1 MVSQS
6 GAIDFAT
13 RVDFSQYMSDA
24 STDFRLSHAEVV
36 ARCTDP
42 PAGSL
47 HEWGERAV
55 SRRRAIS
62 RLQPR
67 SSNTVPWLCGIGC
80 EIAFGQIPRHR
91 QRPWC
96 SLAFANVSQR
106 LLPKNSPKQLK

>member
-1 MVSQS
+1 
-6 GAIDFAT
+6 
-13 RVDFSQYMSDA
+13 MSD
-24 STDFRLSHAEVV
+24 DFNGPFRLLTRDVIFLGGPA
-36 ARCTDP
+36 A

-47 HEWGERAV
+47 HECGERAV

-67 SSNTVPWLCGIGC
+67 SSNTVRWLCGIGC
-80 EIAFGQIPRHR
+80 EIAFGQIGNGDR

-96 SLAFANVSQR
+96 SLAFANVPQR